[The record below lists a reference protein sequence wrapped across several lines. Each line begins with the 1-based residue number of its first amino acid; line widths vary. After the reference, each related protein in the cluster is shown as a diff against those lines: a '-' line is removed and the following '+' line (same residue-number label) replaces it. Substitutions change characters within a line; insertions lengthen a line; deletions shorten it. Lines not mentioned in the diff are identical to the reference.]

1 MANENKIYIDC
12 RQDGKYTVSRG
23 NAERASAVTDTQR
36 QAIDRAKELNPGHR
50 PDVERVRN
58 TDKGGRDKWRR
69 RDEVPNEVLS
79 RAIKRGSFTS
89 KLIPH

>member
-1 MANENKIYIDC
+1 MGFERRYSKMANENKIYIER

-58 TDKGGRDKWRR
+58 TDKGGRDKWRK
-69 RDEVPNEVLS
+69 
-79 RAIKRGSFTS
+79 A
-89 KLIPH
+89 